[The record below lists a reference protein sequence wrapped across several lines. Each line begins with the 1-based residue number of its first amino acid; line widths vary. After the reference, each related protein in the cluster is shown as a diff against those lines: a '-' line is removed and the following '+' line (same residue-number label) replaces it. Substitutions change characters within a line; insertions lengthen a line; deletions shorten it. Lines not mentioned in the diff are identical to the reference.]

1 MQLIDEFGTPA
12 ELTGYARAALRDYQV
27 NQFMLH
33 EILPD
38 NTVNDLSYKF
48 TRGGG
53 NLVDAAVYRNYDS
66 ESDIG
71 IREGGARVYGELP
84 PISRKMPLGEYERI
98 KRRNLDTQAEELRAA
113 LETDASRLVHGIAAR
128 VELAR
133 GEAIFNASIT
143 LNENGIQGGVD
154 FGRNPANAVAPTT
167 TWDNTAATVSDDLD
181 TWMEYYLGLN
191 GFMPERMLMPRRV
204 YNFLRRNDQMKNI
217 IFPNSGKSTAAIPT
231 LTPAQLNDALSAA
244 GLPTPIIYDAQVN
257 VAGASTRI
265 TPANKIALL
274 PPSNVKVGETLWGS
288 PIESQDPRY
297 GLAGSEAGVAVGAYY
312 SEDPQTLWTRATA
325 IVLPIIGNPDVT
337 MTATVLAS

>member
-12 ELTGYARAALRDYQV
+12 ELTGYARAALRDYQI
-27 NQFMLH
+27 NQFQLH

-38 NTVNDLSYKF
+38 NTVNDLAYKF

-71 IREGGARVYGELP
+71 VREGGARVYGELP
-84 PISRKMPLGEYERI
+84 PISRKIPLGEYERI

-113 LETDASRLVHGIAAR
+113 LETDSVRLVQGIAAR

-133 GEAIFNASIT
+133 GEALFNASIT
-143 LNENGIQGGVD
+143 LNENGVQGGVD
-154 FGRNPANAVAPTT
+154 FGRTAGNAVAPTT
-167 TWDNTAATVSDDLD
+167 TWDNPAATVSDDLD
-181 TWMEYYLGLN
+181 AWQEYYLALN
-191 GFMPERMLMPRRV
+191 GFMPDRMLMPRRV
-204 YNFLRRNDQMKNI
+204 FNFLRRNEQLKNV
-217 IFPNSGKSTAAIPT
+217 IFPNSGSTSLPT
-231 LTPAQLNDALSAA
+231 LTPAQLTDALSAA
-244 GLPTPIIYDAQVN
+244 GLPTPVIYDAQVN
-257 VAGASTRI
+257 VGGVSTRI

-274 PPSNVKVGETLWGS
+274 PPSNVKVGETLWGA

-337 MTATVLAS
+337 MVSTVLAS

>member
-27 NQFMLH
+27 NTFMLH

-53 NLVDAAVYRNYDS
+53 NLIDAAVYRNFDS

-84 PISRKMPLGEYERI
+84 PISRKLPLGEYERI

-113 LETDASRLVHGIAAR
+113 LESDATRLVHGIAAR

-143 LNENGIQGGVD
+143 LNENGVQGGVD
-154 FGRNPANAVAPTT
+154 FGRNPANAVAPAT

-181 TWMEYYLGLN
+181 TWMEYYLNLN
-191 GFMPERMLMPRRV
+191 GFMPERMLLPRRV
-204 YNFLRRNDQMKNI
+204 FNFLRRNDQMKNI
-217 IFPNSGKSTAAIPT
+217 IFPNSGKSTVSIPT
-231 LTPAQLNDALSAA
+231 LTPTQLMDALSAA
-244 GLPTPIIYDAQVN
+244 GLPTPVIYDAQVN
-257 VAGASTRI
+257 VAGVSTRI

-337 MTATVLAS
+337 MTATVTA